1 MQFEQ
6 KYNDSALL
14 VARQSVLIQSAKQ
27 WEDRYIRLKEERAQE
42 GGREQAASEITSAV
56 GSRRAC
62 LHMLSGMLKA
72 WMLGWLRIRSCS
84 GCASNTRSCRV
95 EQMMQ
100 RAPCGCCTSSCS
112 IEMSPSLSWKQNLRQ
127 LRSETGTARDDF
139 DAMILDSTWCYQEL
153 H

>member
-62 LHMLSGMLKA
+62 LHMLWGMLKV
-72 WMLGWLRIRSCS
+72 WMLGPAS
-84 GCASNTRSCRV
+84 GAVPAAR
-95 EQMMQ
+95 
-100 RAPCGCCTSSCS
+100 
-112 IEMSPSLSWKQNLRQ
+112 
-127 LRSETGTARDDF
+127 TARG
-139 DAMILDSTWCYQEL
+139 AAGSSK
-153 H
+153 